1 MRVGLSVGASVSPSP
16 PRAAS
21 SAHTTRARALSLSL
35 GSLVRLAGETTD
47 ASSLSDQVKR
57 YKPRV
62 FEREPP
68 KADAPAAGPAD
79 PDAPKSAMS
88 KLTMKT
94 LQAQHNPARESLSQ
108 KCIKVVVDHFAR
120 FPVHENVPAR
130 DMRAITAALP
140 VTLDPNVA
148 ATHVFDEAY
157 WKRCCVERFGWQSCQ
172 LAEHGLTWKQLFFEL
187 HLQQRLEEFEPQ
199 YEDFGALLET
209 VKACQDYVFSLKLRQ
224 LLAHPDMEQVC
235 TLLPNLTRLDV
246 TYGVKKIGMKYE
258 RMLFGMKISDA
269 NCLAKCIV
277 NAENLTTLVLSSNLI
292 DDDLLRMLMTGLIK
306 NAQIT
311 HLDFSHNKIT
321 NHGVRLLSKL
331 LGAQSVLTSLDL
343 ADNQIHAEGGRYLG
357 RGLRANASLVDLN
370 MRLNRLTD
378 DGGRM
383 LVEGLRSNST
393 LQRLNLSSNS
403 LGSET
408 TAALVTVVQE
418 QTTPLMTLDLA
429 CNELRDEDLEQLH
442 SALSSSNNRTLF
454 SLDLRMNAAI
464 SEDSE
469 LIDEIGRLVH
479 RNELEMRH
487 Q

>member
-1 MRVGLSVGASVSPSP
+1 MPF
-16 PRAAS
+16 
-21 SAHTTRARALSLSL
+21 AR
-35 GSLVRLAGETTD
+35 AGETTD

-68 KADAPAAGPAD
+68 KADAPPAAAD
-79 PDAPKSAMS
+79 PNAPKSAMS
-88 KLTMKT
+88 KITMKT

-108 KCIKVVVDHFAR
+108 KCIKVVVDNFAR

-130 DMRAITAALP
+130 DMRSITAALP

-224 LLAHPDMEQVC
+224 LLAHPDMERVC